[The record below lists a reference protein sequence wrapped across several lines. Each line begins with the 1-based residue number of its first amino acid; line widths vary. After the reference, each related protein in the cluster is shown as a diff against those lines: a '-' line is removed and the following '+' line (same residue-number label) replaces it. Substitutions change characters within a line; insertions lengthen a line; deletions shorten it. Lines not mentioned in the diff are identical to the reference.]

1 MTREPAHRERKPLSC
16 LDGVRAACLLFE
28 LNTREEDIL
37 EMAVRAGVAPGTT
50 GPDGAGHPVEQGD
63 LLREWRG
70 FVHAAVVYA
79 LMAEAPNAVVAEY
92 LRATR
97 ELLGRAG
104 YADEAVDRFV
114 DDTFAAYIRLMARNR
129 QKECPI
135 RFYERVLGVS
145 DVRCLP
151 PERVAFLSGMMAITM
166 CAVLDKLGNYE
177 FLAD

>member
-1 MTREPAHRERKPLSC
+1 MTQGLENRARKPLSR

-37 EMAVRAGVAPGTT
+37 EMAGRAGVAPGAT
-50 GPDGAGHPVEQGD
+50 GPEGTGHPVKRDD

-79 LMAEAPNAVVAEY
+79 LMAEAPNVVVAEY

-97 ELLGRAG
+97 ELLARAG
-104 YADEAVDRFV
+104 YEDEVVEHFIDN
-114 DDTFAAYIRLMARNR
+114 TFAAYIRLMAQNR

-135 RFYERVLGVS
+135 RFYEQVLGVS
-145 DVRCLP
+145 DISCLP
-151 PERVAFLSGMMAITM
+151 SERVAFLSGMMAITM
-166 CAVLDKLGNYE
+166 CAVLDKVGNYE